1 MHSVSTQISFS
12 QNQVDEFGRLTGD
25 DGPVH
30 SADGVVQGGLIISS
44 LPKCFRKLMIE
55 NKLLEG
61 YTHNVGVILEA
72 KFRKKLYIDTAVTV
86 EFTYNTLDTNNL
98 HLEWQVFD
106 SQTRYCNGMW
116 IVHKS
121 KS

>member
-1 MHSVSTQISFS
+1 MHSISTQISFS
-12 QNQVDEFGRLTGD
+12 QNQVDEFGRLSGD
-25 DGPVH
+25 DGPIHSVH
-30 SADGVVQGGLIISS
+30 GVVQSGLIVGS

-61 YTHNVGVILEA
+61 YTHNVSVILEA
-72 KFRKKLYIDTAVTV
+72 KFRKKLYVDTMVTV

-106 SQTRYCNGMW
+106 DQTRYCNGMW